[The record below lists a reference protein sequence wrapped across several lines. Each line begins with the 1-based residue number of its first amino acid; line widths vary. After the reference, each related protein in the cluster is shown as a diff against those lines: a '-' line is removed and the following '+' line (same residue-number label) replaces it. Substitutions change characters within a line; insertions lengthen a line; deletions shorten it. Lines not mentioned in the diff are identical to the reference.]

1 MFFEAL
7 KIKFAI
13 LIEQERGDNI
23 GFMQINKLC
32 FLLSFFQV
40 IFFFLDKTFPE
51 YIDQKVFTI
60 F

>member
-40 IFFFLDKTFPE
+40 NFFFLNKTFPK